1 MSIGSNFSNFD
12 FPYCEFY
19 RVDFSD
25 ANLNSIDFTY
35 TQITD
40 CIFPVNLEE
49 TVNNLQSQVDYL
61 NTSNDLEKIRDLRVG
76 SQTFGVSNG
85 NAKIRMFVDESSDL
99 TSTWSNT
106 QHVLELDI
114 PADADTKFYRFRMD

>member
-1 MSIGSNFSNFD
+1 MKKLFLGIKIVVIQNKSSFVS
-12 FPYCEFY
+12 
-19 RVDFSD
+19 
-25 ANLNSIDFTY
+25 
-35 TQITD
+35 QITSYSSMMTE
-40 CIFPVNLEE
+40 VEA
-49 TVNNLQSQVDYL
+49 QAAM
-61 NTSNDLEKIRDLRVG
+61 RDLRVG

-106 QHVLELDI
+106 QHVLKLDI

>member
-1 MSIGSNFSNFD
+1 MTAHFIPLDTDGDGLSDIDEVNIHSTDPNDADSDDDGFND
-12 FPYCEFY
+12 DEE
-19 RVDFSD
+19 VDLD
-25 ANLNSIDFTY
+25 LD
-35 TQITD
+35 
-40 CIFPVNLEE
+40 P
-49 TVNNLQSQVDYL
+49 
-61 NTSNDLEKIRDLRVG
+61 NTSNLNIFNTVRSKMIDLRVG

-85 NAKIRMFVDESSDL
+85 SAKIRMFVDESSDL

>member
-1 MSIGSNFSNFD
+1 MVSKNDDIVNFIKNNPSIF
-12 FPYCEFY
+12 
-19 RVDFSD
+19 
-25 ANLNSIDFTY
+25 NLIEGGMTISEA
-35 TQITD
+35 QAAM
-40 CIFPVNLEE
+40 
-49 TVNNLQSQVDYL
+49 
-61 NTSNDLEKIRDLRVG
+61 RDLRVG

-85 NAKIRMFVDESSDL
+85 NAKIRMYVDESSDL